1 MRAAGATNGTG
12 EDGDPVND
20 DTDMAMPMVNEVR
33 VVGRLAAPA
42 FERQLPSGDQLVV
55 WRVVPRAVPA
65 VAAVAGHRPAT
76 VDTLDCVGRLDDVRE
91 RALSWSTGDV
101 VDVSGAL
108 RRRFWRGAAGPV
120 SRCEIEVRSAIRLGD
135 GDAE

>member
-1 MRAAGATNGTG
+1 VTLVNG
-12 EDGDPVND
+12 
-20 DTDMAMPMVNEVR
+20 DTDAAVPIVNEVR

-55 WRVVPRAVPA
+55 WRVVVPRAVPPG
-65 VAAVAGHRPAT
+65 AAGRRTAT
-76 VDTLDCVGRLDDVRE
+76 VDTLDCVSRLDDVRE
-91 RALSWSTGDV
+91 RARSWSTGDV

-120 SRCEIEVRSAIRLGD
+120 SRCEIEVRSATRLGA
-135 GDAE
+135 GDPEG

>member
-20 DTDMAMPMVNEVR
+20 DTDTAMPMANEVR

-55 WRVVPRAVPA
+55 WRVVVPRAVPA
-65 VAAVAGHRPAT
+65 AAAVAGHRPAT
-76 VDTLDCVGRLDDVRE
+76 VD
-91 RALSWSTGDV
+91 STRWT
-101 VDVSGAL
+101 A
-108 RRRFWRGAAGPV
+108 
-120 SRCEIEVRSAIRLGD
+120 
-135 GDAE
+135 